1 MNALKRHEKLM
12 EILIER
18 KEIGVGELSSLLDV
32 TGKTIRE
39 DLARLE
45 EKGLL
50 VRVHGGA
57 MLAQN
62 DQFGILSSKG
72 TGDKH
77 AAEKAEIAARAL
89 RYIQPGDI
97 IALDGGGTTL
107 EMARQL
113 DNAPLTVVTNDLFIL
128 SELARKDKIRLVVPG
143 GERVRN
149 VLIGPGSAQF
159 VEGLNISKAFL
170 SATALHPELGASIYT
185 GDLVPYKK
193 ALVKTARQAYG
204 VVEHQ
209 KFGKFALWTF
219 ADCGE
224 LDVIITDGGLDAE
237 QKALFAQKN
246 IRLDDGSGER
256 ENHA

>member
-1 MNALKRHEKLM
+1 MNALKRHEKIM

-18 KEIGVGELSSLLDV
+18 KEIEVSELSALLEV

-62 DQFGILSSKG
+62 DQFGILSAKG
-72 TGDKH
+72 TGDMH

-89 RYIQPGDI
+89 CYIEPGDI
-97 IALDGGGTTL
+97 IALDGGSTTL
-107 EMARQL
+107 EIARQL
-113 DNAPLTVVTNDLFIL
+113 ENVPLTVVTNDLFIL

-149 VLIGPGSAQF
+149 VLIGPGSAAF

-193 ALVKTARQAYG
+193 ALVQTARHVYG
-204 VVEHQ
+204 VIEHQ
-209 KFGKFALWTF
+209 KFAKFALWTF
-219 ADCGE
+219 AACEDM
-224 LDVIITDGGLDAE
+224 DVIITDSGLEPE
-237 QKALFAQKN
+237 QKKIFEQKN
-246 IRLDDGSGER
+246 IVLDDGSGEKP
-256 ENHA
+256 NQT